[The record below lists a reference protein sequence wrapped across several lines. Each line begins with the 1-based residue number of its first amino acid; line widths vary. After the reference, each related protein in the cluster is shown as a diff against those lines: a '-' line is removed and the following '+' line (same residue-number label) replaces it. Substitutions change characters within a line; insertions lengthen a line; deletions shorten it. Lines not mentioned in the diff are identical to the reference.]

1 MSKERLEQF
10 MNQVAESEE
19 LQARIGE
26 EIDGDALIALG
37 AEHGFEFNTEE
48 LNELSSEPTEL
59 TDDDL
64 DSVAGGFSDSNW
76 GSQGIMNSALKAD
89 GIMNSALRPGVMNGS
104 FRLNFS
110 ELSDIS
116 RN

>member
-64 DSVAGGFSDSNW
+64 DSVAGG
-76 GSQGIMNSALKAD
+76 IMNSALKAD
-89 GIMNSALRPGVMNGS
+89 GVMNGALRPGIMNGS

>member
-1 MSKERLEQF
+1 MSQQSLEQF
-10 MNQVAESEE
+10 LEKVAQSEE
-19 LQARIGE
+19 LQTQIGE

-37 AEHGFEFNTEE
+37 AEHGFEFNTEQ

-64 DSVAGGFSDSNW
+64 DSVAGG
-76 GSQGIMNSALKAD
+76 IMHSSLKAD
-89 GIMNSALRPGVMNGS
+89 GIMNGALRPGIMNGS

>member
-1 MSKERLEQF
+1 MSKESLEQF

-64 DSVAGGFSDSNW
+64 DSVAGGIDMD
-76 GSQGIMNSALKAD
+76 GGMLAD
-89 GIMNSALRPGVMNGS
+89 GVMNGSLRPGIMNGS

>member
-1 MSKERLEQF
+1 MSKESLEQF
-10 MNQVAESEE
+10 INQVAESEE
-19 LQARIGE
+19 LQAKIGE

-37 AEHGFEFNTEE
+37 TEHGFEFNTEE
-48 LNELSSEPTEL
+48 LNKLSSEPTEL

-64 DSVAGGFSDSNW
+64 DSVAGGIQEN
-76 GSQGIMNSALKAD
+76 GGLLAD
-89 GIMNSALRPGVMNGS
+89 GVMNGALRPGVMNGS
-104 FRLNFS
+104 FRLIFS

>member
-1 MSKERLEQF
+1 MSKESLEQF
-10 MNQVAESEE
+10 INQVAESEE
-19 LQARIGE
+19 LQAKIGE

-37 AEHGFEFNTEE
+37 TEHGFEFNTEE

-64 DSVAGGFSDSNW
+64 DPVAGGIQEN
-76 GSQGIMNSALKAD
+76 GGLYRGD
-89 GIMNSALRPGVMNGS
+89 GIMNGSLRPGVMNGA

>member
-1 MSKERLEQF
+1 MSKESLEQF

-19 LQARIGE
+19 LQAKIGE

-37 AEHGFEFNTEE
+37 TEHGFEFNTEE

-64 DSVAGGFSDSNW
+64 DSVAGGIGVKRSPWN
-76 GSQGIMNSALKAD
+76 GVMN
-89 GIMNSALRPGVMNGS
+89 GALRPGVMNGS

>member
-64 DSVAGGFSDSNW
+64 DSVAGG
-76 GSQGIMNSALKAD
+76 IMNSALKAD
-89 GIMNSALRPGVMNGS
+89 GVMNGSLRPGIMNGS

>member
-1 MSKERLEQF
+1 VSQQSLEKF
-10 MNQVAESEE
+10 LEKVAQSEE
-19 LQARIGE
+19 LQTQIGE
-26 EIDGDALIALG
+26 EINGDALIALG

-59 TDDDL
+59 TDDVL
-64 DSVAGGFSDSNW
+64 DSVAG
-76 GSQGIMNSALKAD
+76 GIMNSALKAD
-89 GIMNSALRPGVMNGS
+89 GVMNGALRPGIMNGA
-104 FRLNFS
+104 FRLSFS

>member
-1 MSKERLEQF
+1 MSKESLEQF
-10 MNQVAESEE
+10 INQVAESEE
-19 LQARIGE
+19 LQAKIGE

-64 DSVAGGFSDSNW
+64 DSVAGG
-76 GSQGIMNSALKAD
+76 IMNSALKAD
-89 GIMNSALRPGVMNGS
+89 GVMNGALRPGVMNGS

>member
-1 MSKERLEQF
+1 MSQQSLEQF
-10 MNQVAESEE
+10 LEKVAQSEE
-19 LQARIGE
+19 LQSQIGE

-64 DSVAGGFSDSNW
+64 DSVAGGIQENGGLYRGDGVMN
-76 GSQGIMNSALKAD
+76 GS
-89 GIMNSALRPGVMNGS
+89 LRPGIMNGS